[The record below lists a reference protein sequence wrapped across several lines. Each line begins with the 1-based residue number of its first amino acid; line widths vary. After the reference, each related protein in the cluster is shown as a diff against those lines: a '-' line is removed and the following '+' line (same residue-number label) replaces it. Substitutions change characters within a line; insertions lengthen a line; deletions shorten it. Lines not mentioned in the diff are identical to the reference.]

1 MGNGQRSKS
10 SEHFLVTG
18 AYGCIGAWTVKQL
31 VDEKVQ
37 VWAYD
42 LPGNPHR
49 LRLIMDDAALEQVHF
64 VTGDITDQALFER
77 TVVEQGITT
86 IIHLAALQVPFV
98 RADPVGGARVNVV
111 GTAVVLEAA
120 KRHLDQIDGLV
131 YASSIGVYGP
141 AALYPEAPLA
151 HTAPLAPTNLYGVY
165 KQANEGM
172 AQVYWAEDG
181 VRSIGLR
188 PYVVY
193 GPGRD
198 QGMTSTPTKAMLA
211 AAVQR
216 GYHISYGGA
225 AVFQYAPDV
234 AAIFIAAA
242 RAGCDGATVYN
253 IGGSAVTMDDIIAAI
268 QEAAPDVA
276 SQITSEATPLPHPP
290 TINSDPLDE
299 VLGPVRYTDL
309 HSGVHDTI
317 EHFRM
322 AARDGRIDVARILA

>member
-1 MGNGQRSKS
+1 MATER
-10 SEHFLVTG
+10 FLVTG

-31 VDEKVQ
+31 VDEGVQ
-37 VWAYD
+37 VCTYD

-49 LRLIMDDAALEQVHF
+49 LRLIMDDAALEHVHF

-77 TVVEQGITT
+77 TVVEQDISA

-111 GTAVVLEAA
+111 GTAVVLEAI
-120 KRHLDQIDGLV
+120 KRHLDQIRGLA

-141 AALYPEAPLA
+141 ATLYPAVPLA
-151 HTAPLAPTNLYGVY
+151 HTATLAPTNLYGVY

-172 AQVYWAEDG
+172 AQIYWEEHG

-211 AAVQR
+211 AAVNR
-216 GYHISYGGA
+216 NYHISYGGA

-242 RAGCDGATVYN
+242 RAGRNGAEAYN
-253 IGGSAVTMDDIIAAI
+253 IGGSAAAMTDIVAAI
-268 QEAAPDVA
+268 EDAAPEVVGRVTFEDMG
-276 SQITSEATPLPHPP
+276 LPHPP
-290 TINSDPLDE
+290 TINSEALDE
-299 VLGPVRYTDL
+299 ALGPARYTDL
-309 HSGVHDTI
+309 HSGVRRTV
-317 EHFRM
+317 EHFRI